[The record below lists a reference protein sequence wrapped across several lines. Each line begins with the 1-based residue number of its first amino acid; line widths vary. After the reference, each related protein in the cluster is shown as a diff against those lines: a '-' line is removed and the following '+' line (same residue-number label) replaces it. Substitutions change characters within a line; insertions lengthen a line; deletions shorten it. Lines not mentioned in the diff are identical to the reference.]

1 MAYFSGKED
10 PKRAFRRWNSL
21 LLNVKFSVNK
31 TVTADRQSVN
41 RDIEGRP
48 TIFSSWGFQG
58 EDDDLS
64 RHRKLVASSGLQNL
78 GKLHPS
84 EAESHIILLPS
95 KK

>member
-1 MAYFSGKED
+1 MAYFSGKKD
-10 PKRAFRRWNSL
+10 PKRALRRWNSL

-48 TIFSSWGFQG
+48 TIFSLWGFWG
-58 EDDDLS
+58 KDDDLS

-84 EAESHIILLPS
+84 EVESHIILLPS